1 VYIKILTQGIH
12 PAKLLLWQ
20 AALSIPVFFLL
31 SFFFERDFH
40 YQFDSRVIL
49 GILYQG
55 VMVAGIGFIVLTLLF
70 QRYIASRVGVFQFIT
85 PVFGVL
91 FSNLLLGEGL
101 SFGLIASMVLVG
113 TGIAIVNYES

>member
-1 VYIKILTQGIH
+1 M
-12 PAKLLLWQ
+12 
-20 AALSIPVFFLL
+20 FF
-31 SFFFERDFH
+31 
-40 YQFDSRVIL
+40 
-49 GILYQG
+49 GILYQ
-55 VMVAGIGFIVLTLLF
+55 VVIVAWFGFFVLTLLF